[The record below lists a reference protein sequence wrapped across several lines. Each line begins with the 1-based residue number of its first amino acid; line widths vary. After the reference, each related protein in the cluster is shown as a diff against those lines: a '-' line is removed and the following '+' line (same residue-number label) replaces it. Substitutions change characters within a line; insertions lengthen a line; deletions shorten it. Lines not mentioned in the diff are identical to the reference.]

1 MMEDNK
7 ENNPRDIDWRATLL
21 SSLAGSLGAAF
32 TLYLAGGL
40 GLWSWM
46 SNWERQYMLSSLRH
60 NLQLGQEH
68 ELQLLQLVQL
78 GERSVILPGT
88 STLPTWKLR
97 GFLVLLT
104 VSLTLNLVLIIR

>member
-1 MMEDNK
+1 MENNP
-7 ENNPRDIDWRATLL
+7 ENPRDIDWRATLL

-46 SNWERQYMLSSLRH
+46 SNWERRYMLSSLRH

-68 ELQLLQLVQL
+68 ESQLLQLVQL
-78 GERSVILPGT
+78 GERSEILPGT

-97 GFLVLLT
+97 GFLVLLAA
-104 VSLTLNLVLIIR
+104 SLTANIALIIR